1 MGKAAALGLAR
12 RAAVGPA
19 ARLDRLVTTSVQSRE
34 LVWGGEG
41 WTEAVRV
48 QETHRLGRLAAL
60 RRIRSSRRWAG
71 RAGSCS
77 RLLARLPSGGSSSHG
92 APVLLARAAKRGIVS
107 WGGQAVTRRYWVPCT
122 CVRLDTGFRDARPK
136 RGKTKGLASGIQ
148 AAFTTLYVYGG
159 CYTSGRAH
167 FCRGGRVIHCRSSTW
182 YEPHSFGRSL
192 PGHY

>member
-1 MGKAAALGLAR
+1 MLRSASMGLRRGTREARGARSRGGGGGDAGALPWVWLLPSAYHGGR
-12 RAAVGPA
+12 RSGPA

-48 QETHRLGRLAAL
+48 QGTHRLGRLAVL

-77 RLLARLPSGGSSSHG
+77 RLLARLPSSGRSSHV
-92 APVLLARAAKRGIVS
+92 APVLLARAANWGIVS

-122 CVRLDTGFRDARPK
+122 CVRLDTGFRTPSPSAREDEDESTY
-136 RGKTKGLASGIQ
+136 RSGLLM
-148 AAFTTLYVYGG
+148 FGG
-159 CYTSGRAH
+159 
-167 FCRGGRVIHCRSSTW
+167 V
-182 YEPHSFGRSL
+182 
-192 PGHY
+192 